1 MGQKKIEKLIWDIS
15 AKTKIP
21 DIPDKKNTW
30 NNLKNLMEDS
40 KTRINLSSTHLMKNI
55 WSNLNFKYN
64 YAIILTLTIIL
75 ALPSFYKSYQ
85 NNTFKT
91 NPGEN
96 LSFILPDNS
105 KVTLNSASTIT
116 YKKNFDVGHRTLH
129 LEGEAY
135 FEVKKLT
142 SSFIVST
149 QHGDVTVLGTTFN
162 VKSRN
167 DEFEV
172 GVNTGEVKV
181 SNKKSFLRL
190 SAQQCIMNKSNFN
203 TKDIINIA
211 YDKYPGWINQEL
223 HCNKTNLESVCKEIE
238 RIHNIKIKF
247 SDERIKKVTIT
258 GIIDTSDLNTMLNTI
273 SILTQQTFKFEGD
286 TYTII

>member
-1 MGQKKIEKLIWDIS
+1 MEQKKIEKLIWDIS

-40 KTRINLSSTHLMKNI
+40 KTRINLSSKHLMKNI
-55 WSNLNFKYN
+55 WSKWFFKYN
-64 YAIILTLTIIL
+64 YAIILTLTIVL
-75 ALPSFYKSYQ
+75 AIPSFYKSYQ
-85 NNTFKT
+85 NNIFKT

-105 KVTLNSASTIT
+105 KVILNSASTIT

-149 QHGDVTVLGTTFN
+149 QYGDVTVLGTTFN

-203 TKDIINIA
+203 TKDIINIG

>member
-1 MGQKKIEKLIWDIS
+1 MKRKKIEKLIWDIS

-21 DIPDKKNTW
+21 DIPDKKKTW
-30 NNLKNLMEDS
+30 NDLNYLMEES
-40 KTRINLSSTHLMKNI
+40 KKSINLPSTHFIKNI
-55 WSNLNFKYN
+55 WPKWNFRYN
-64 YAIILTLTIIL
+64 YTIILTLTIIL

-85 NNTFKT
+85 SNTFKT

-203 TKDIINIA
+203 TKDIINIG

-223 HCNKTNLESVCKEIE
+223 HCNKTDLESVCKEIE
-238 RIHNIKIKF
+238 RIHNVKIKF
-247 SDERIKKVTIT
+247 SDERIKKITIT

>member
-1 MGQKKIEKLIWDIS
+1 MEQKKIEKLIWDIS

-30 NNLKNLMEDS
+30 ENLEYLMDDS
-40 KTRINLSSTHLMKNI
+40 KTSINLSSTHLMKNI
-55 WSNLNFKYN
+55 WSKWDFKYK

-91 NPGEN
+91 NLGEN
-96 LSFILPDNS
+96 LSLILPDNS
-105 KVTLNSASTIT
+105 KVTLNSASTIR
-116 YKKNFDVGHRTLH
+116 YKKNFDVDHRILH

-135 FEVKKLT
+135 FEVKSLT

-149 QHGDVTVLGTTFN
+149 QYGDVTVLGTTFN
-162 VKSRN
+162 VKSR
-167 DEFEV
+167 DGEFEV

-181 SNKKSFLRL
+181 SNKKSSLRL
-190 SAQQCIMNKSNFN
+190 SAQQCIMNETDFN
-203 TKDIINIA
+203 MKNIIDIT
-211 YDKYPGWINQEL
+211 YDKYPGWINREL
-223 HCNKTNLESVCKEIE
+223 RCNNTSLESICKEIE
-238 RIHNIKIKF
+238 RIHNTKIKF
-247 SDERIKKVTIT
+247 SDERIKNITIT
-258 GIIDTSDLNTMLNTI
+258 GIIETSDLNTMLNTI
-273 SILTQQTFKFEGD
+273 SILTQQTFKLEGD

>member
-1 MGQKKIEKLIWDIS
+1 MKQKKIEKLIWDIS

-21 DIPDKKNTW
+21 DTPDKKNTW
-30 NNLKNLMEDS
+30 KNLEYLMEDS
-40 KTRINLSSTHLMKNI
+40 KTSINLPSTQLMKSI
-55 WSNLNFKYN
+55 WPNWNFKYN

-75 ALPSFYKSYQ
+75 ALPSFYESYQ

-116 YKKNFDVGHRTLH
+116 YKKNFDVGHRTLY

-149 QHGDVTVLGTTFN
+149 QYGDVTVLGTTFN